1 MGHPNTASSEKK
13 AFWQSHMQQWRDSGL
28 SQADYCAQH
37 RLKIYQFHYWRGKL
51 RAKSTK
57 AESSPRLVEL
67 ETKTDWNAPVRPE
80 RVYPL
85 KIHVGK
91 AVIEVGSDMP
101 PETLRQFVKALEA

>member
-1 MGHPNTASSEKK
+1 MGNPRPASSEKE
-13 AFWQSHMQQWRDSGL
+13 AFWSSHMQQWRDSDL

-37 RLKIYQFHYWRGKL
+37 RLKTYQFQYWRSKL
-51 RAKSTK
+51 RAKSAK
-57 AESSPRLVEL
+57 AKSSLRLVQL

-85 KIHVGK
+85 KIHIGK